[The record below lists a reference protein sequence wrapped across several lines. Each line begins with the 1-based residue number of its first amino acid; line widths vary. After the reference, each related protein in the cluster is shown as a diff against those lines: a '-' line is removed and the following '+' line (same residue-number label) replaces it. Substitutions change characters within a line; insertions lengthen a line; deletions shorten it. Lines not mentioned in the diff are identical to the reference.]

1 MILAA
6 YCFIL
11 LTFTEYLSITR
22 NGFYN
27 LIKEHYLILI
37 ICLILIEIL
46 NQTTFY
52 WGKVNYRKAV
62 WLRAISFWFIFT
74 IGIGIYIYFLLRLE
88 KDVAFE
94 WHVEFFRLLLYLI
107 ASLILAHYSLVPE
120 FRFLILR
127 GKYKK

>member
-1 MILAA
+1 LV
-6 YCFIL
+6 
-11 LTFTEYLSITR
+11 
-22 NGFYN
+22 
-27 LIKEHYLILI
+27 
-37 ICLILIEIL
+37 LIEIL

-52 WGKVNYRKAV
+52 WGKINYRKAV

-74 IGIGIYIYFLLRLE
+74 IGIGIYIYLLLRLE
-88 KDVAFE
+88 KDVVFE